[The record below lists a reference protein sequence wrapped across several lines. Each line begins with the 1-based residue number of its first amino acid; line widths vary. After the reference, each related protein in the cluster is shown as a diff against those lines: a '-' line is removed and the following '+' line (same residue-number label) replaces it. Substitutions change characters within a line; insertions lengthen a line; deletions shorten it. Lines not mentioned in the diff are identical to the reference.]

1 MSPTFWISK
10 SRCLFL
16 SALLFITLSA
26 PAFAQEASR
35 NNANTDSSGSSRP
48 RAETSPA
55 VNPKYTTPRSPL
67 NAAYGQKI
75 AEYTT
80 EKYFLTELVDH
91 LPASD
96 KVPSPDKV
104 LGYVIGTP
112 NKLTHTADMYR
123 YYRELAAAS
132 PRVRVLFAPEKSEE
146 GREQMLVLVSD
157 EANLARLDRYKE
169 ITAKLADPR
178 RINAAEAQQLVTEG
192 KPFYWASGSIHSP
205 ETGSP
210 EMLMELAF
218 RLAVED
224 SPFIEAIR
232 KNMIVMI
239 TPALE
244 VDGRDRMVDL
254 YNYRKANPG
263 KPMPSLLYWGKY
275 VAHDNNRDGLG
286 LALALTRNQMKTF
299 LEYHPTVLHDLHESV
314 PYLYTMTGT
323 GPYNA
328 WLDPL
333 AIDEFQLLA
342 YHEIEEMTKR
352 GVPGVWTH
360 GFYDGWAPNYMLY
373 IATGHNSIGRFYETF
388 GNGGADTRQ
397 RTLPPNQTSRVWY
410 RPNPPFPRVNWSM
423 RNNIN
428 MQQSALLFAMN
439 FVANNTERFLNN
451 FYLKSKRA
459 VDKASNEGPAAYV
472 IPGDTPRP
480 VEAADMVNLMRLRG
494 IEINRADKEFT
505 VKDQKFP
512 AGSYIVRMDQPY
524 SRMADMLLDTQ
535 YYNVSD
541 PAPYDDTGWTMG
553 AMRNVKTIRVTDK
566 SILTVPMTLLIA
578 DAKVRGQ
585 LTGASAPVAFVI
597 NHNTDNTLATLRF
610 KLKDVKMDAAE
621 DSFKLGEQ
629 QFAAGSF
636 IIKTEGNPADLK
648 QRLESAVT
656 DLGLKALAVE
666 KLPEVKSHA
675 LAVPR
680 IAIVHTWTNT
690 QNEGWFRIEFD
701 RLQIPYTYISD
712 QVLGNTPNLREKF
725 DVIVFPPVGGS
736 AQTIVNGMPK
746 RGDPIPWKASAL
758 TPSFAQSPDQT
769 DDMRGGMGVAGI
781 GNLQKFIEQGGLFV
795 TIGSIAQI
803 PIDYGITSGVSVQPA
818 DKLQARGSIYNANFA
833 DRRSPIAYGY
843 DQTMAIYFNQA
854 PLLQVAAGG
863 GGGFGG
869 GEGGPGGAGGG
880 AARASGRGGIG
891 DPDVIQAMPQPR
903 PAEPDRT
910 GGEQTGADQR
920 ENPFFVPPQL
930 RPRVIMRFASDEKNL
945 LVSGMLAGASELANR
960 PAVVDVPVGRGHVVM
975 FATNPMWRHQTQG
988 EFFLLFNAALNY
1000 DNLGVGRA
1008 EPRAQ
1013 GPRSASGEDQ

>member
-1 MSPTFWISK
+1 MSPMLRRLLASFVLV
-10 SRCLFL
+10 LFVTL
-16 SALLFITLSA
+16 TAL
-26 PAFAQEASR
+26 AQTKAR
-35 NNANTDSSGSSRP
+35 NNAEPAATGSGSSTNKTD
-48 RAETSPA
+48 AID
-55 VNPKYTTPRSPL
+55 PKYTTPKSP
-67 NAAYGQKI
+67 NDTAYGAKI
-75 AEYTT
+75 AAYTT

-96 KVPSPDKV
+96 KVPSPEKV
-104 LGYVIGTP
+104 LGYAVGTP
-112 NKLTHTADMYR
+112 NKLTYTKDLYR
-123 YYRELAAAS
+123 YYRQLAAAS
-132 PRVRVLFAPEKSEE
+132 PRVRVFLAPEKSEE

-157 EANLARLDRYKE
+157 EANLAKLDRYKE

-178 RINAAEAQQLVTEG
+178 KLTDADAQALIAEG

-210 EMLMELAF
+210 EMLMEMAY

-224 SPFIEAIR
+224 SPFIEDIR

-244 VDGRDRMVDL
+244 VDGRDFMVDL

-263 KPMPSLLYWGKY
+263 KPSPPLLYWGKY

-286 LALALTRNQMKTF
+286 LALALTRNQMRTF

-388 GNGGADTRQ
+388 GNGGADTRE
-397 RTLPPNQTSRVWY
+397 RTLPPAQTSRVWY

-428 MQQSALLFAMN
+428 MQESAILFAMN
-439 FVANNTERFLNN
+439 FVAKEKDRFLNN
-451 FYLKSKRA
+451 FYLKSKRSIA
-459 VDKASNEGPAAYV
+459 KASNEGPAAYI

-480 VEAADMVNLMRLRG
+480 VEAADMVNLLRLQG
-494 IEINRADKEFT
+494 VEVHRASKEFS
-505 VKDQKFP
+505 VKDQKYP

-553 AMRNVKTIRVTDK
+553 AMRNVKTVRVVDK
-566 SILTVPMTLLIA
+566 SVLDAPMTLLTS
-578 DAKVRGQ
+578 DAKVTGQ
-585 LTGASAPVAFVI
+585 LTGPASAVAYVI

-610 KLKDVKMDAAE
+610 RLKDVKVGAAE
-621 DSFKLGEQ
+621 DSFKIGDQ
-629 QFAAGSF
+629 QFNSGSF
-636 IIKTEGNPADLK
+636 ILKKDGNPQDLRA
-648 QRLESAVT
+648 RLESAVT
-656 DLGLKALAVE
+656 DLGLKAVAVE
-666 KLPEVKSHA
+666 KLPDVKTHD

-690 QNEGWFRIEFD
+690 QNEGWYRIEFD
-701 RLQIPYTYISD
+701 KLQIPYTYISD
-712 QVLGNTPNLREKF
+712 HVIRDTPNLREKF
-725 DVIVFPPVGGS
+725 DVIIFPPVGGS
-736 AQTIVNGMPK
+736 AQAIVNGMPM
-746 RGDPIPWKASAL
+746 RGDPIPWKESTV
-758 TPSFAQSPDQT
+758 TPNFANSPDQT
-769 DDMRGGMGVAGI
+769 TDMRGGMNVMGVA
-781 GNLQKFIEQGGLFV
+781 NLQKFIEDGGLFI
-795 TIGSIAQI
+795 TIGGVSQV
-803 PIDYGITSGVSVQPA
+803 PIDYGITNGVSIQQS
-818 DKLQARGSIYNANFA
+818 DRLQARGSIYNSTFS
-833 DRRSPIAYGY
+833 DRKSPIAYGY
-843 DQTMAIYFNQA
+843 DAGLPIYFNQS
-854 PLLQVAAGG
+854 PVFQVAAGG
-863 GGGFGG
+863 GGQ
-869 GEGGPGGAGGG
+869 GGANT
-880 AARASGRGGIG
+880 RASGRGGVN
-891 DPDVIQAMPQPR
+891 DPDVVQAMPQPR
-903 PAEPDRT
+903 VADPNNRPDPD
-910 GGEQTGADQR
+910 ADLR
-920 ENPFFVPPQL
+920 DSPFFVPPPL
-930 RPRVIMRFASDEKNL
+930 RPRVVLRFAADEKNL
-945 LVSGMLAGASELANR
+945 LISGMLAGGNELANR
-960 PAVVDVPVGRGHVVM
+960 PAIVDVPVGRGHVVM

-1000 DNLGVGRA
+1000 DNLSVGRS
-1008 EPRAQ
+1008 ETRGQRQ
-1013 GPRSASGEDQ
+1013 GLSSVDDDQ